1 MLQPNHPDVPSDAYS
16 EAQPQA
22 LTPAYIWDVV
32 KRRWPLFLAPFV
44 LVLVAG
50 LVVLKLLP
58 AVYLSEGRILVES
71 QLIPT
76 ELVRPTVTALANER
90 IQTIEQRIMTRDRL
104 LAIAKKFNLFSGRQA
119 DFSSTE
125 MLDFMR
131 DRTQIKPAELRI
143 PSNRANRQTIA
154 FTVGFEHENPAIA
167 MRVANEFLTSI
178 LDEDLKTRTAY
189 AAETT
194 RFLEREVRRLEGE
207 LAAVDAQIAQAK
219 IKQQANPIDELQ
231 ARQLIMLRAELMQ
244 KSAVY
249 SASHPDISALQKKI
263 VALEKLANPVNETG
277 VNIELLERNKEA
289 IQKNLEEAGPK
300 LAQARLG
307 ESLERGQQAERLE
320 VIEQPSMP
328 QKPIK
333 PNRLKVLALVLAAAF
348 AAGGGLVLLLEMFDS
363 KLRRSNDL
371 LKFVDANLIVS
382 IPMIDTLKERRRR
395 KRRIIAASA
404 TAIVVLGI
412 AIATTVYFI
421 QEPQAFDEMRNQ
433 IRMTLKI

>member
-1 MLQPNHPDVPSDAYS
+1 
-16 EAQPQA
+16 
-22 LTPAYIWDVV
+22 
-32 KRRWPLFLAPFV
+32 
-44 LVLVAG
+44 
-50 LVVLKLLP
+50 
-58 AVYLSEGRILVES
+58 
-71 QLIPT
+71 
-76 ELVRPTVTALANER
+76 LANER

-333 PNRLKVLALVLAAAF
+333 PNRLKVLALVIAAAF